1 MAIQGSLRLPIDG
14 PQYAQW
20 QRLTQADV
28 KSDMAS
34 WASNGDNPHRRMCY
48 GTNKATWPAD
58 TCPAGLTADSKGLS
72 VSCLKVLWKAAG
84 CTYFDQMFDSP
95 AGVRDCL

>member
-1 MAIQGSLRLPIDG
+1 
-14 PQYAQW
+14 
-20 QRLTQADV
+20 
-28 KSDMAS
+28 MAS